1 MAQSTDIPVAATR
14 LEFRKGKPQPL
25 VGKAVCLS
33 RYGAQCL
40 YP

>member
-1 MAQSTDIPVAATR
+1 MAQSTDIPVATTQ
-14 LEFRKGKPQPL
+14 LELRKGKTQPL

-33 RYGAQCL
+33 SYEAQCL